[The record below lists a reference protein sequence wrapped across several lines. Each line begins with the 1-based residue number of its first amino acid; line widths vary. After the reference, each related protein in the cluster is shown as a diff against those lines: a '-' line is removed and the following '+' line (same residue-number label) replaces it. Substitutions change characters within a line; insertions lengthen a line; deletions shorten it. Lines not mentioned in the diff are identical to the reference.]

1 MCLLTWKRWKEIR
14 LSTWTSFAKLATIER
29 RRSLTSLFS
38 QIRKHQYRVAK
49 TGGNGRQST
58 NIFAPGMVGKQNKKG
73 GRGAAEGRECKP
85 WIARKELVGDWDP
98 CVKKIYTVVFLVW
111 ELKAVIR
118 INTRVFRWRSSLL
131 LNDFQDSYVIS
142 RGVILGSVQVNS
154 SAIHIQPGVVKNIL
168 CRPYQYHCE
177 SLIVRIIFSYLF
189 FANEDHS

>member
-1 MCLLTWKRWKEIR
+1 MWLKRGKW
-14 LSTWTSFAKLATIER
+14 ATKY
-29 RRSLTSLFS
+29 
-38 QIRKHQYRVAK
+38 KHFCPWNV
-49 TGGNGRQST
+49 RQT
-58 NIFAPGMVGKQNKKG
+58 EQEGG
-73 GRGAAEGRECKP
+73 GRGEGAAEGRECKP

-154 SAIHIQPGVVKNIL
+154 SAILIQPGVVKNIL
-168 CRPYQYHCE
+168 CRPYEYHYE
-177 SLIVRIIFSYLF
+177 SLIVRIIFSY
-189 FANEDHS
+189 